1 MSTTLKLSGIKTFMS
16 GLLFHINLNRG
27 DVIRVSDE
35 VAGKIGGMHR
45 MSDSSEGTKIFYFE
59 SVSDETP
66 LTYDFTDPM
75 VLAQAAQRAG
85 DSEFMKRTAAKAAEE
100 PSPVED
106 KPAAAPAPEPLFDS
120 LPGDENAGGDAGGD
134 ADPEPEAPTAPAKE
148 AEAAAAATSAE
159 QPAPVA
165 VAARKRAAQRATPAK
180 K

>member
-45 MSDSSEGTKIFYFE
+45 MSDSSEGIKIFYFE
-59 SVSDETP
+59 SVPDETP

-100 PSPVED
+100 PTPVED

-120 LPGDENAGGDAGGD
+120 LPGDDNAGGDAGGN

-148 AEAAAAATSAE
+148 AAAAAPVVA
-159 QPAPVA
+159 PAPVA
-165 VAARKRAAQRATPAK
+165 RKRASQRK
-180 K
+180 